1 MCGRFR
7 LSKTDKEVM
16 KQFGVEIDPDYSPRY
31 NISPSQQV
39 RVMKLADDSGAA
51 RSATVAMQMHIQR
64 WGLVPH
70 WAKDVKI
77 GYKMINARSE
87 TILEKP
93 SFRTAFKKRRC
104 LIPADGFYEWKK
116 DGDSNSKAKQPFHFG
131 MKDDSLFAFAGIWE
145 QWKAP
150 EGAVLETCAILT
162 TSPNELVADV
172 HDRMPVILPASQ
184 YALWL
189 TAEAE
194 RVERLQE
201 LLVPYPAEEMKKYPV
216 SSVVNSPK
224 NDMAACAA
232 AAG

>member
-39 RVMKLADDSGAA
+39 RVLKLAEDSGAA
-51 RSATVAMQMHIQR
+51 AASGTVAMQMHIQR

-116 DGDSNSKAKQPFHFG
+116 DGDSKAKQPFHFG

-145 QWKAP
+145 LWKSP
-150 EGAVLETCAILT
+150 EGTVLETCAILT
-162 TSPNELVADV
+162 TTPNELVAEV
-172 HDRMPVILPASQ
+172 HDRMPVILPAAQ

-194 RVERLQE
+194 RVAQLQD
-201 LLVPYPAEEMKKYPV
+201 LLVSHPAEEMRKYPV

-224 NDMAACAA
+224 NDVAACAA

>member
-39 RVMKLADDSGAA
+39 RVLKLAEDSGAA
-51 RSATVAMQMHIQR
+51 ASGTLAMQMHIQR
-64 WGLVPH
+64 WGLVPG

-116 DGDSNSKAKQPFHFG
+116 EGKGKQPFHFG

-145 QWKAP
+145 RWKSP
-150 EGAVLETCAILT
+150 EGPVVESCAILT
-162 TSPNELVADV
+162 TTPNELVADV
-172 HDRMPVILPASQ
+172 HDRMPVILPAAQ
-184 YALWL
+184 YELWL

-194 RVERLQE
+194 RVAQLQD
-201 LLVPYPAEEMKKYPV
+201 LLVPYPAVEMKRYPV
-216 SSVVNSPK
+216 SSAVNSPK

>member
-39 RVMKLADDSGAA
+39 GVLKHDEAG
-51 RSATVAMQMHIQR
+51 VMQMAIQR
-64 WGLVPH
+64 WGLIPG
-70 WAKDVKI
+70 WAKDIKI

-116 DGDSNSKAKQPFHFG
+116 EGTNKQPFHFG

-145 QWKAP
+145 VWKSP
-150 EGAVLETCAILT
+150 EGTVVESCAILT
-162 TSPNELVADV
+162 TTPNELVADV
-172 HDRMPVILPASQ
+172 HDRMPVILPTAQ
-184 YALWL
+184 YELWL

-194 RVERLQE
+194 RVAQLQD
-201 LLVPYPAEEMKKYPV
+201 LLVPYPASEMKKYPV
-216 SSVVNSPK
+216 SSAVNSPK
-224 NDMAACAA
+224 HDVAACAA

>member
-39 RVMKLADDSGAA
+39 RVLQQDEAGL
-51 RSATVAMQMHIQR
+51 MHMRIQR
-64 WGLVPH
+64 WGLVPG
-70 WAKDVKI
+70 WAKDIKI

-116 DGDSNSKAKQPFHFG
+116 EGTTKQPFHFG

-145 QWKAP
+145 QWKSP
-150 EGAVLETCAILT
+150 EGAVVESCAILT
-162 TSPNELVADV
+162 TTPNDLVADV
-172 HDRMPVILPASQ
+172 HDRMPVILPAAQ
-184 YALWL
+184 YELWL

-194 RVERLQE
+194 RVAQLQD
-201 LLVPYPAEEMKKYPV
+201 LLVPYPANEMKRYPV
-216 SSVVNSPK
+216 SSAVNSPK
-224 NDMAACAA
+224 HDMAACAA

>member
-1 MCGRFR
+1 
-7 LSKTDKEVM
+7 M

-31 NISPSQQV
+31 NISASQQV
-39 RVMKLADDSGAA
+39 RVLKLADDSGTFA
-51 RSATVAMQMHIQR
+51 SGTIAMQMHIQR
-64 WGLVPH
+64 WGLVPG

-116 DGDSNSKAKQPFHFG
+116 EGKGKQPFHFG

-145 QWKAP
+145 QWKSSDGEA
-150 EGAVLETCAILT
+150 AVMETCAILT
-162 TSPNELVADV
+162 TTPNELVAGV
-172 HDRMPVILPASQ
+172 HDRMPVILPAAQ
-184 YALWL
+184 YGLWL
-189 TAEAE
+189 SAEAE
-194 RVERLQE
+194 RVGQLQD
-201 LLVPYPAEEMKKYPV
+201 LLVPYPAGEMKRYPV
-216 SSVVNSPK
+216 SSAVNSPK
-224 NDMAACAA
+224 DDMAACAA

>member
-39 RVMKLADDSGAA
+39 RVMQHDEAGL
-51 RSATVAMQMHIQR
+51 MQMRIQR
-64 WGLVPH
+64 WGLIPG
-70 WAKDVKI
+70 WAKDIKI

-116 DGDSNSKAKQPFHFG
+116 DGTSKQPFHFG
-131 MKDDSLFAFAGIWE
+131 MKDDSIFAFAGIWE
-145 QWKAP
+145 LWKSP
-150 EGAVLETCAILT
+150 EGALVESCAILT
-162 TSPNELVADV
+162 TTRNELVADV
-172 HDRMPVILPASQ
+172 HDRMPVILSAAQ
-184 YALWL
+184 YELWL

-194 RVERLQE
+194 RVAQLQD
-201 LLVPYPAEEMKKYPV
+201 LLVPYPANEMKRYPV
-216 SSVVNSPK
+216 GSAVNSPK
-224 NDMAACAA
+224 LDVAACAEIVMA
-232 AAG
+232 VSGS

>member
-39 RVMKLADDSGAA
+39 RVMQHDEAG
-51 RSATVAMQMHIQR
+51 AMQLHIQR
-64 WGLVPH
+64 WGLVPS
-70 WAKDVKI
+70 WAKDIKI

-116 DGDSNSKAKQPFHFG
+116 ERNSKQPFHFG

-145 QWKAP
+145 QWKSSD
-150 EGAVLETCAILT
+150 G
-162 TSPNELVADV
+162 
-172 HDRMPVILPASQ
+172 
-184 YALWL
+184 
-189 TAEAE
+189 EA
-194 RVERLQE
+194 
-201 LLVPYPAEEMKKYPV
+201 A
-216 SSVVNSPK
+216 
-224 NDMAACAA
+224 
-232 AAG
+232 

>member
-1 MCGRFR
+1 
-7 LSKTDKEVM
+7 M

-39 RVMKLADDSGAA
+39 RVLKLAEDFSAA
-51 RSATVAMQMHIQR
+51 SSATVAMQMHIQR

-104 LIPADGFYEWKK
+104 LIPADGFYEWKR
-116 DGDSNSKAKQPFHFG
+116 DGNSKAKQPFHFG

-145 QWKAP
+145 QWKSSDGEA
-150 EGAVLETCAILT
+150 AVMETCAILT
-162 TSPNELVADV
+162 TTPNELVADV
-172 HDRMPVILPASQ
+172 HDRMPVILPTSQ
-184 YALWL
+184 FGLWL

-194 RVERLQE
+194 RAAELQDL
-201 LLVPYPAEEMKKYPV
+201 LLVPYPAEEMKRYPV
-216 SSVVNSPK
+216 SSAVNSPK
-224 NDMAACAA
+224 NDVAACAA
-232 AAG
+232 AG